1 MYHIGVVL
9 FMLFNSLSQSEHAL
23 YLSVVEISDMEE
35 GMDITI
41 KVFRDDMV
49 DALRNHGDALQSTMD
64 SLDDGEIRDYFSEY
78 IKLYPIQDQSL
89 EVRQITVEGDSFF
102 ISLFTDRA
110 FNTVGE
116 LGISH
121 FFELFSNQ
129 KNIIKISTRGHQY
142 YYTYKSPSQL
152 EDLSDLH

>member
-9 FMLFNSLSQSEHAL
+9 FILFSSPSPSEHAL

-78 IKLYPIQDQSL
+78 ISYIRFRTNLSQCAKSL
-89 EVRQITVEGDSFF
+89 LREIHFLSVC
-102 ISLFTDRA
+102 SLIETLIR
-110 FNTVGE
+110 
-116 LGISH
+116 
-121 FFELFSNQ
+121 
-129 KNIIKISTRGHQY
+129 
-142 YYTYKSPSQL
+142 
-152 EDLSDLH
+152 